1 MKTKMPNR
9 KLRPRKYSGK
19 FARDILTGLHQLH
32 HAVST
37 GDFSK
42 ATVRTVEIP
51 DPAKY
56 GPREVRALR
65 ESLDVSQ
72 GIFAAMIGVSLAQV
86 GHWEHGLRE
95 PSALARRLFDK
106 IRENPAAYRKSLVQ
120 RRSA

>member
-1 MKTKMPNR
+1 MRTR
-9 KLRPRKYSGK
+9 KPKKNSCPRKYSSK
-19 FARDILTGLHQLH
+19 FARDILTGLHQFH

-51 DPAKY
+51 DPDKY
-56 GPREVRALR
+56 GPHEVRALR
-65 ESLDVSQ
+65 ESLGVSQ

-106 IRENPAAYRKSLVQ
+106 IKENPAAYRKSLVQ